1 MSINEFEA
9 TSPAEVQTLVGRIS
23 NQASLKP
30 WVIVTTPDKHSAPR
44 FDMGQLLDE
53 LEGVAEVAVV
63 RHGDA
68 SWKLS
73 ELLVDKEDVFAGAAR
88 VYPAGYT
95 PENSLKP
102 GPVRLVHANQNPQK
116 PTAQLVSDA
125 LALAYGAGVFRK
137 LGSHSRKTFATIS
150 GFVGSQRAIVEV
162 DGEAGFATVAEEL
175 TYPGVPL
182 EWLFLQGQTI
192 SGSFDPESRRFMVD
206 SESPSASDLVEHF
219 PWDSVTLGLVVEV
232 ERQKAKVHVHPGH
245 TFVLTREEL
254 SPNPQ
259 DRADLLLAPGE
270 IVPVRIYRDAQ
281 GATRIRVDDID
292 DEEDILEPLSFGA
305 GPWLQSGRDLVETEV
320 DYVSPEE
327 LSLPNHS
334 SQTVVEPHTETVP
347 TPTARP
353 RPGPGLAVAVP
364 REGSAEVE
372 LDPPIKSDRS
382 AFSTLENQVH
392 VLKAENAELK
402 RRLQGLGG
410 SKAEELYREM
420 RTERNFFISEFYRL
434 QDEIRAAKAD
444 LAEFR
449 KRARDDRAIAS
460 AESPRSRQGYF
471 SSKEAWFREEVRR
484 AWIATYTAQE
494 RETWVL
500 ESFAWKMGER
510 FISSLDGMKDSQL
523 RRLFRLVT
531 HIASGR
537 AQVENVIEV
546 HPLREGEN
554 AGDPAVTRSD
564 GAVCLRAYVEQGVP
578 QSRRLHYWKGPENLI
593 ELSRVVMHDDMNP

>member
-1 MSINEFEA
+1 M
-9 TSPAEVQTLVGRIS
+9 AERWLVAVSGDDAQTLVSRIA
-23 NQASLKP
+23 NDGSLKP
-30 WVIVTTPDKHSAPR
+30 WVVVTTPDKDSAPR
-44 FDMGQLLDE
+44 FDMSQLADD
-53 LEGVAEVAVV
+53 LEGVADIAVV
-63 RHGDA
+63 RDGDA
-68 SWKLS
+68 TWRLS
-73 ELLVDKEDVFAGAAR
+73 ELLVEREDVFAGAAR

-95 PENSLKP
+95 PENPLKP
-102 GPVRLVHANQNPQK
+102 GPVRLVHANQNPQT
-116 PTAQLVSDA
+116 PTAKLVSDA
-125 LALAYGAGVFRK
+125 LAFAYGAGVFRK
-137 LGSHSRKTFATIS
+137 LGIHSRKTSATIL

-162 DGEAGFATVAEEL
+162 DGDARFATVAEEL

-182 EWLFLQGQTI
+182 EWLFLPGQKI
-192 SGSFDPESRRFMVD
+192 SGSFDRESKRFIVD

-219 PWDSVTLGLVVEV
+219 PLNSVTFGLVVEV
-232 ERQKAKVHVHPGH
+232 ERQKAKVQVHPGH

-259 DRADLLLAPGE
+259 DRVDLLLAPGE

-281 GATRIRVDDID
+281 GATRIRMDDID
-292 DEEDILEPLSFGA
+292 DEDDILEPLSFGA

-327 LSLPNHS
+327 LSRTNHS
-334 SQTVVEPHTETVP
+334 SETVVEPHTETVR

-364 REGSAEVE
+364 REGPAEIE
-372 LDPPIKSDRS
+372 LDSPIKSDRS
-382 AFSTLENQVH
+382 AFATLENQVH
-392 VLKAENAELK
+392 GLKAENAELK

-420 RTERNFFISEFYRL
+420 RSERNFFISEFYRL
-434 QDEIRAAKAD
+434 QDEIRVAKSD

-460 AESPRSRQGYF
+460 AESPRSRQSYF
-471 SSKEAWFREEVRR
+471 SSKEEWFSEEVRR

-494 RETWVL
+494 REKWALDSTSWTIG
-500 ESFAWKMGER
+500 KR

-531 HIASGR
+531 HIVSGR
-537 AQVENVIEV
+537 AQVENVIDV

-554 AGDPAVTRSD
+554 ASDLAVTRSD
-564 GAVCLRAYVEQGVP
+564 GAVCFRAYVEQGVP

-593 ELSRVVMHDDMNP
+593 ELSRVVLHDDIIP

>member
-1 MSINEFEA
+1 MLSNQFEA
-9 TSPAEVQTLVGRIS
+9 SSPAEVQNLVGRIS
-23 NQASLKP
+23 NESSLKP

-73 ELLVDKEDVFAGAAR
+73 EFLVEKEDVFAGAAR

-137 LGSHSRKTFATIS
+137 LGSHSRKTSATIS

-182 EWLFLQGQTI
+182 EWLFLQGQAI

-206 SESPSASDLVEHF
+206 VESPSSSDLVEHF

-259 DRADLLLAPGE
+259 DRVDLLLAPGE

-281 GATRIRVDDID
+281 GSTRIRMDDID
-292 DEEDILEPLSFGA
+292 DEEDILESLSFGA
-305 GPWLQSGRDLVETEV
+305 GPWLQGGRDLVETEV

-327 LSLPNHS
+327 LSVTNHS
-334 SQTVVEPHTETVP
+334 SETVVEPHTETVP
-347 TPTARP
+347 TPIARP
-353 RPGPGLAVAVP
+353 RPGP
-364 REGSAEVE
+364 
-372 LDPPIKSDRS
+372 
-382 AFSTLENQVH
+382 
-392 VLKAENAELK
+392 
-402 RRLQGLGG
+402 
-410 SKAEELYREM
+410 
-420 RTERNFFISEFYRL
+420 
-434 QDEIRAAKAD
+434 
-444 LAEFR
+444 
-449 KRARDDRAIAS
+449 
-460 AESPRSRQGYF
+460 
-471 SSKEAWFREEVRR
+471 
-484 AWIATYTAQE
+484 
-494 RETWVL
+494 
-500 ESFAWKMGER
+500 
-510 FISSLDGMKDSQL
+510 
-523 RRLFRLVT
+523 
-531 HIASGR
+531 
-537 AQVENVIEV
+537 
-546 HPLREGEN
+546 
-554 AGDPAVTRSD
+554 
-564 GAVCLRAYVEQGVP
+564 
-578 QSRRLHYWKGPENLI
+578 
-593 ELSRVVMHDDMNP
+593 